1 MEIASE
7 TRAGSIGVDW
17 GDCEFAGDDWL
28 LPPGGICGGVW
39 GGGCERVSANVPA
52 LAAGAF
58 RRIAGRGILAAT
70 ARETMLSE
78 AELRERGAVVGCRG
92 DGRGNDPVS
101 AGDCRLHR

>member
-28 LPPGGICGGVW
+28 LPPGGICGGAW

-58 RRIAGRGILAAT
+58 RRVAGRGILAAA
-70 ARETMLSE
+70 AREAMLRQ
-78 AELRERGAVVGCRG
+78 AKLCERGAALGRRG
-92 DGRGNDPVS
+92 DGRRNDPVS
-101 AGDCRLHR
+101 AG